1 MYDAIA
7 VNKAL
12 TLDAIKLFDQRL
24 TVGKKMQLGMSVF
37 FKNMFS

>member
-7 VNKAL
+7 VNKEQ

-24 TVGKKMQLGMSVF
+24 SMGRQLQLGMGVF
-37 FKNMFS
+37 LKNMFS